1 MRTAAALSL
10 LLAVATT
17 PASAE
22 PIQRHPK
29 NGRYLVF
36 KGKPAIL
43 VGGGEHYGAVLN
55 LDFDY
60 TRYLDTMQKDGLNL
74 TRLFVG
80 TYYEKPGDFGIGN
93 NTLAPAPGRA
103 LTPWQRSDTPG
114 AADGGNKFD
123 LEKWNDAYFARLED
137 FVAQA
142 SARGIA
148 VEVVMFSAYYRGG
161 WAGSPMNA
169 ANNVNGVGALTK
181 EQANTLDNGSLKA
194 AQERVVRKIVREL
207 KDADNV
213 YYEIQNEPWAD
224 LGQPAGILNAG
235 ILPQDMQGGAAGF
248 WKNRVDLANAASLA
262 WQKHIA
268 QIIADEEQD
277 LPKDGR
283 HLIAQNYCN
292 FKHPLKD
299 VDPNVGILNFH
310 YAWPEAATLNL
321 GHDKVIAFDE
331 TGFATPNDK
340 TQEPETDAVYRRQ
353 AWEFL
358 MSGGGVFSML
368 DYSFAVGNED
378 GTFVNKAPGG
388 GSPALRRQL
397 KLLKDFL
404 HSFDIPSLRPQQ
416 DTLKS
421 ALGAYA
427 RVLGTD
433 KAIGVYVAGDGQTDV
448 TLELKPGKWRAEWID
463 TLTGERKSGE
473 LFIHKGGPKTLKSP
487 AYVGDIALRVVQ

>member
-10 LLAVATT
+10 LLTVAIPT
-17 PASAE
+17 PAAAE

-169 ANNVNGVGALTK
+169 ANNVNGIGTLTK

-262 WQKHIA
+262 WQKANRGDH
-268 QIIADEEQD
+268 
-277 LPKDGR
+277 
-283 HLIAQNYCN
+283 
-292 FKHPLKD
+292 
-299 VDPNVGILNFH
+299 
-310 YAWPEAATLNL
+310 
-321 GHDKVIAFDE
+321 
-331 TGFATPNDK
+331 
-340 TQEPETDAVYRRQ
+340 RRRG
-353 AWEFL
+353 A
-358 MSGGGVFSML
+358 
-368 DYSFAVGNED
+368 
-378 GTFVNKAPGG
+378 
-388 GSPALRRQL
+388 GSPEGRAPPDRAELLQLQTSAEGRRPERGHPELPLRLARGRDAQPRPRQGDRLRRDRL
-397 KLLKDFL
+397 R
-404 HSFDIPSLRPQQ
+404 HAPTTRRRSRRPTPSTAGRPG
-416 DTLKS
+416 S
-421 ALGAYA
+421 
-427 RVLGTD
+427 
-433 KAIGVYVAGDGQTDV
+433 
-448 TLELKPGKWRAEWID
+448 
-463 TLTGERKSGE
+463 S
-473 LFIHKGGPKTLKSP
+473 
-487 AYVGDIALRVVQ
+487 